1 MAAADKKEKAPETK
15 QKLDIPAQVLEAING
30 AAKLLGVAA
39 VELWGIFVRQ
49 YVVRGLNELFT
60 AVILLVASF
69 FLFPVI
75 GLWILVPIGAAIV
88 LVYGAISY
96 LGNPKY
102 YALEDISERVR
113 SYKKEVLTGELEKK
127 IRPRNYL

>member
-1 MAAADKKEKAPETK
+1 MAAKKNATPEAK
-15 QKLDIPAQVLEAING
+15 QLDIPSQVSEAING

-60 AVILLVASF
+60 AIVLCVASF
-69 FLFPVI
+69 FLYPVI
-75 GLWILVPIGAAIV
+75 GLWILVPLAGALA
-88 LVYGAISY
+88 LSYGAISL

-102 YALEDISERVR
+102 FALEDISEKVR
-113 SYKKEVLTGELEKK
+113 GYKKDVLIKEMNKK
-127 IRPRNYL
+127 TRPWE